1 MRVAREEEARRVSAA
16 IDEEIRQERAM
27 AKKRKVV
34 KLLLLG
40 QSESGWLFFLLCFF
54 KITFWGVWGWL
65 VWLFG
70 GLVDRRMDGWTDN
83 CVGYRESDIH
93 DSV

>member
-40 QSESGWLFFLLCFF
+40 QSESGWSFFFVAFLCFF
-54 KITFWGVWGWL
+54 FV
-65 VWLFG
+65 FG
-70 GLVDRRMDGWTDN
+70 FFFLN
-83 CVGYRESDIH
+83 FLNSFLQIFLCVYFMP
-93 DSV
+93 

>member
-1 MRVAREEEARRVSAA
+1 MRVSAA

-40 QSESGWLFFLLCFF
+40 QSESGWLFFLFCFVAFFLCFIVL
-54 KITFWGVWGWL
+54 KNEGECG
-65 VWLFG
+65 G
-70 GLVDRRMDGWTDN
+70 GLCGSVVVWWMGGWSDGW
-83 CVGYRESDIH
+83 IM
-93 DSV
+93 